1 MTEKNI
7 IGTSNKKVL
16 KLQGK
21 EKLKMLIESLNKGLI
36 GKEDIIKTS
45 LLSILAQEN
54 LILFG
59 PPGTAKSE
67 ISRRIS
73 SVIEDENYFEYLL
86 TKFTTPEEIFGPL
99 SIKELK
105 EDRFYRKTEGYLPT
119 VQIGFLDEIFKAN
132 SSILN
137 TLLTIMNEKV
147 FHNGSK
153 KENTNLI
160 SLIGASN
167 EDPSNDLELNALYDR
182 FLIRKVVEYVQ
193 DNELNKFFD
202 ISNEKFKLNENLKI
216 TLKEIQE
223 IEQNLNKVTIP
234 SDIRDIIIKIK
245 LDLKDVFKNNSQEDI
260 SDRKFIKIL
269 KLLKI
274 SAYTNERNQ
283 VDISDVLLL
292 KNCLWNNPENQ
303 KVVSDI
309 IINNI
314 KDGYK
319 LIEISNENKV
329 FETHNDRTKFD
340 FKGIGTESNPFIIED
355 ENDLIHIG
363 TTDYLDKGYYFKQSK
378 DISIAS
384 HWHSIGSEEKPFKG
398 NYDGNNKSITKL
410 KNALFFKIDDSE
422 IKNLTLNEVDINSTI
437 EKVGALCSI
446 GVNSLIEYCNII
458 GKLENKSS
466 ENSYIGGITGYGET
480 LNIKD
485 CNTEVIIFSTSGSY
499 SYSYIGGIIGETK
512 IGVIKNC
519 LSKST
524 IDSSSSRNGYVGG
537 VVGYS
542 SDILIEN
549 IVAEKNNISVSVS
562 DDNKTAYS
570 GGVAGY
576 TQNTN
581 IKNII
586 VKESFI
592 TSLNEYRYTSKVSSG
607 ISGYISDGCIE
618 CCTIISSSIYASS
631 AHVIAKSYNSNLNK
645 NYYNNNNT
653 LGNYDYS
660 KNNASYCI
668 ETFSDNENGE
678 NGKILDSSYF
688 NEKFYKRLG
697 WDFENIW
704 IWDNNNNTPI
714 LRQMNNISKN
724 VIEKISIEKNEISK
738 IINNNIWV

>member
-21 EKLKMLIESLNKGLI
+21 EKLKMLIENLNIGLI

-45 LLSILAQEN
+45 LLSILSQEN

-73 SVIEDENYFEYLL
+73 SVIDTGNYFEYLL

-167 EDPSNDLELNALYDR
+167 EDPSDDVELNALYDR

-193 DNELNKFFD
+193 DDELNKFFD

-223 IEQNLNKVTIP
+223 IEENLNKVTI
-234 SDIRDIIIKIK
+234 SNEIRDIIIKIK
-245 LDLKDVFKNNSQEDI
+245 LDLKDEFKNNSQEDI
-260 SDRKFIKIL
+260 SDRKFMKTL

-274 SAYTNERNQ
+274 SAYTNERTQ

-292 KNCLWNNPENQ
+292 KNCLWNNPENK
-303 KVVSDI
+303 KVVSDT

-314 KDGYK
+314 KNCYK
-319 LIEISNENKV
+319 LIEISNENK
-329 FETHNDRTKFD
+329 FFGIHNDRTLKKFD
-340 FKGIGTESNPFIIED
+340 FKGMGTESNPFIIED

-363 TTDYLDKGYYFKQSK
+363 TIDYLDKGYHFKQSN
-378 DISIAS
+378 DISIVS

-398 NYDGNNKSITKL
+398 NYNGNNKSITKL
-410 KNALFFKIDDSE
+410 NNALFFKIDDSK
-422 IKNLTLNEVDINSTI
+422 IKNLTLNEVDINLTL
-437 EKVGALCSI
+437 EKVGALCNV
-446 GVNSLIEYCNII
+446 GMNSFIEYCNVN
-458 GKLENKSS
+458 GKLETKTSN
-466 ENSYIGGITGYGET
+466 NSYIGGIVGYSKN
-480 LNIKD
+480 LNIKIS
-485 CNTEVIIFSTSGSY
+485 NVEVIIFSTSGSY
-499 SYSYIGGIIGETK
+499 SYIGGIIGEAK
-512 IGVIKNC
+512 IGIIENC

-524 IDSSSSRNGYVGG
+524 INSSSSYSSYVGG
-537 VVGYS
+537 IVGYS
-542 SDILIEN
+542 SDTLIEN
-549 IVAEKNNISVSVS
+549 VVAEKNSISALVHY
-562 DDNKTAYS
+562 DNNTAYS
-570 GGVAGY
+570 GGIVGY
-576 TQNTN
+576 TKDTN
-581 IKNII
+581 IQNII
-586 VKESFI
+586 VKESLI
-592 TSLNEYRYTSKVSSG
+592 TSLYGNSYNSKISGG
-607 ISGYISDGCIE
+607 ISGYSSGGCIE

-631 AHVIAKSYNSNLNK
+631 AYVIADSYNIKLNK

-653 LGNYDYS
+653 LGRYDR
-660 KNNASYCI
+660 NNSPYCI
-668 ETFSDNENGE
+668 ETLSDDE
-678 NGKILDSSYF
+678 NGKNGKSLDPSHF

-697 WDFENIW
+697 WDFENVW
-704 IWDNNNNTPI
+704 IWDENNTTPI
-714 LRQMNNISKN
+714 LRQINSIFEN
-724 VIEKISIEKNEISK
+724 VIEKISMEKNKLSK
-738 IINNNIWV
+738 IINNNIWL